1 MHTTNTSSKLPFF
14 GFGSTNGR
22 DDNHNDKSNTS
33 FYNKDSSIAA
43 LEAFQRE
50 YLPAVSY
57 PGSISQRIPSSLSSS
72 SIVRPGSP
80 PSPGPVPR
88 TFSSPGTG
96 SLESFQHN
104 HSFDEQFK
112 DVSLTWL
119 NIKSHNLF
127 NFSALWNW
135 WQPKEKRVSG
145 WTLQFHAKK
154 RLVVDN

>member
-50 YLPAVSY
+50 YLPTVSY
-57 PGSISQRIPSSLSSS
+57 PGSMSQRIPSSLSSS

-80 PSPGPVPR
+80 PSPGPVPH

-112 DVSLTWL
+112 DVSLHRKQSTL
-119 NIKSHNLF
+119 KVIICSIFQLYEIDDNPRRKEFLDELF
-127 NFSALWNW
+127 SFM
-135 WQPKEKRVSG
+135 QKRG
-145 WTLQFHAKK
+145 
-154 RLVVDN
+154 